1 MIDERRRLPI
11 GVQSFVKLREGGF
24 VYIDKTRY
32 IYELTRKS
40 TQYFLSRPRR
50 FGKSLFL
57 STLKAYWEGRR
68 ELFTGLAIAELEKN
82 RTSGKVCSGNSKVG
96 G

>member
-1 MIDERRRLPI
+1 MVIDERRRLPI
-11 GVQSFVKLREGGF
+11 GVQSFVKLREGEF

-50 FGKSLFL
+50 L
-57 STLKAYWEGRR
+57 
-68 ELFTGLAIAELEKN
+68 
-82 RTSGKVCSGNSKVG
+82 
-96 G
+96 